1 MKKNIFE
8 GKSCLVF
15 DFDGVICDSV
25 NVKTQAFLD
34 LYKGYDV
41 SILDQIRHFHL
52 QNGGISRYEKIKYF
66 EEKILNRNLT
76 NEQHMILVSKFSEIV
91 FSKVI
96 DSNFILG
103 SLEFLKRSKGR
114 FKIFLCTA
122 TPQFEIEKILKFKKI
137 NKYFDA
143 VYGSPDDK
151 YVLFNKILYNQ
162 SINVNEM
169 IYFGDSFSDYE
180 VANYFNVDFIGI
192 TNDFAVFPKEV
203 IKFQNFHNSQFYLK

>member
-1 MKKNIFE
+1 MQLNILE
-8 GKSCLVF
+8 GKSCLIF

-41 SILDQIRHFHL
+41 SILDQIKNFHL

-103 SLEFLKRSKGR
+103 SLEFLKRSKR
-114 FKIFLCTA
+114 SFKIFLCTA

-151 YVLFNKILYNQ
+151 YVLFNKILSNQ
-162 SINVNEM
+162 NVNVNEM

-180 VANYFNVDFIGI
+180 VANYFNIDFIGI
-192 TNDFAVFPKEV
+192 TNDFAVFPEEV
-203 IKFQNFHNSQFYLK
+203 IKFQNFHNLQFNLK